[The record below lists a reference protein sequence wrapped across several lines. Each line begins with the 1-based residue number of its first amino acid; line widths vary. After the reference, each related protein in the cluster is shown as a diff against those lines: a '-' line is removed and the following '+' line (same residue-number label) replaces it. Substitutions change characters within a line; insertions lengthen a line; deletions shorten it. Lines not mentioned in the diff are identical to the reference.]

1 MIGIGIDTG
10 GTYTDAVVYEME
22 KQEVLASGKS
32 LTTKEDL
39 KIGIG
44 NVLKKLPEEYLGQ
57 CKMLALSTTLATNAC
72 VEGKGGRGKLI
83 LIGIPQK
90 NFRETYASYGIDN
103 PEDVYLLE
111 CDLYHSVEKSQ
122 QPDWE
127 RFEKELPEFLENCDG
142 LSIVQVF
149 AREHRG
155 AYEKKAEEIVKRY
168 ADLPVIL
175 GHDLFQD
182 LNAVKRG
189 AGALLNAR
197 LVPIIC
203 DFLTAVKQVFRD
215 FHLELPTII
224 VRSDGSLM
232 NEEFAGRRPV
242 ETLLCGP
249 AASVVGAVHLTEEPD
264 AVIVD
269 IGGTTTDVAVVKNGV
284 PKRAEDGIQIGSWK
298 TFVKGLYIDTFALG
312 GDTAIHYDDE
322 GNLFLEDY
330 RIIPLCCLAKEHPE
344 VLEKL
349 KKLQEEERASEFYL
363 HEYLCLQK
371 ELPESTVYT
380 KMERKLCE
388 ALKAGPL
395 SLEEAARAAER
406 EIYGINTARLEKE
419 GFILRAGL
427 TPTDI
432 MHIRGEYE
440 AFDREAARIGA
451 EYVARS
457 CGIDKEE
464 LGRVVY
470 DMIIEK
476 LFCNLARILLEFEYS
491 GLALTQK
498 SKELDDFLKGLY
510 RKAKTEKDPFFETMF
525 RTKAV
530 FVGIGA
536 PTHIFLEEVARLFGT
551 HAVIPPHAAVAN
563 AVGAIVGNVTAE
575 ARVIVKPVN
584 FQNASPDYMVMGE
597 EFATFEEHE
606 EALAFA
612 KEEALKKA
620 IREARSRGAVGEL
633 MEKTEISKKESTLRL
648 GALLLEETVHAV
660 VQGKIGPG

>member
-22 KQEVLASGKS
+22 KQQVLASGKS

-44 NVLKKLPEEYLGQ
+44 NVLKKLPEEYLRKCG
-57 CKMLALSTTLATNAC
+57 MLALSTTLATNAC

-83 LIGIPQK
+83 LIGIPKK
-90 NFRETYASYGIDN
+90 NFQETYASYGIDD
-103 PEDVYLLE
+103 PQDVYLLE

-149 AREHRG
+149 AREHHG

-168 ADLPVIL
+168 RNLPVIL

-197 LVPIIC
+197 LVPVIC
-203 DFLTAVKQVFRD
+203 EFLAAVKQVFRD

-269 IGGTTTDVAVVKNGV
+269 IGGTTTDVAIVKDGV
-284 PKRAEDGIQIGSWK
+284 PKKAEDGIQIGSWK
-298 TFVKGLYIDTFALG
+298 TFVKGLYVDTFALG
-312 GDTAIHYDDE
+312 GDTAVHYDDE
-322 GNLFLEDY
+322 GNLYLEDY
-330 RIIPLCCLAKEHPE
+330 RIIPLCCLAKDHPE

-349 KKLQEEERASEFYL
+349 RKLQEEKRISEFYL
-363 HEYLCLQK
+363 HEFLCLQK

-380 KMERKLCE
+380 KVERGLCR
-388 ALKAGPL
+388 ALKTGPL
-395 SLEEAARAAER
+395 SLEEAADAVDR
-406 EIYGINTARLEKE
+406 EIYEINTARLEKE

-432 MHIRGEYE
+432 MHLRGEFE
-440 AFDREAARIGA
+440 AFDREAALYGA
-451 EYVARS
+451 EFVARS
-457 CGIDKEE
+457 CGIDKDE

-470 DMIIEK
+470 DLITEK
-476 LFCNLARILLEFEYS
+476 LFCNLARILLEFEYE

-498 SKELDDFLKGLY
+498 GKDLDDFLKVLY
-510 RKAKTEKDPFFETMF
+510 RKARQEKNAFFGTIF

-536 PTHIFLEEVARLFGT
+536 PTHIFLDEVARLFGT
-551 HAVIPPHAAVAN
+551 RAVIPSHAAVAN
-563 AVGAIVGNVTAE
+563 AVGAIVGNVTVDAQ
-575 ARVIVKPVN
+575 VIVKPVN
-584 FQNASPDYMVMGE
+584 FQNASPDYMVLGE
-597 EFATFEEHE
+597 ESVVFEEHE

-612 KEEALKKA
+612 KEEALRKA
-620 IREARSRGAVGEL
+620 VRQARSRGATGEL
-633 MEKTEISKKESTLRL
+633 MEKIEISKKESVLKL
-648 GALLLEETVHAV
+648 GSLLLEETVHAI